1 MRFALL
7 LVALLFTL
15 PTTSWAAV
23 EELHL
28 APPTDPN
35 AALRAELTTHFAAVL
50 ADDGRLAQWRDA
62 YLHRRRDWLEGS
74 LGRAARLQP
83 RFQAILEE
91 MGLPRVLSYLP
102 MVESGFRPRATS
114 IMAAGGYWQFI
125 PSTARHFGLTLD
137 RWVDERRDPEIS
149 TRAAGRYLKR
159 LHASFHDWPLALMA
173 YNSGGGRVRGII
185 RRLGTRNYREM
196 VRSVRTPAETAGYVA
211 GFVASVQIALDPQR
225 YGVTPPAAA
234 PAQRET
240 AVVEVRGSVDLAY
253 AARAMEVEESVL
265 HQLNPALLQACTP
278 PQEAGYPLR
287 VPAVEAEALRTRLA
301 DNPKTLYTRWTTHR
315 VRQGEALGSIAR
327 RYHVPMGDLTRFNR
341 LKNPR
346 LIRAGADLVIPVPE
360 GHPLPK
366 VAQRRRHR
374 RPPRFQ
380 DFRRVT
386 YTVHSGDS
394 LWRIA
399 SRYGTSAGSVRKW
412 NGLLHH
418 ELLHPGDQL
427 TLYVPKG
434 TKPRPARRRRTRKT
448 TRLAAG
454 TPLPPDYRVVG
465 GDSLWSIAQ
474 RYRLTVETLAAWN
487 GLGAKTTLHPG
498 QVLRLKQRPFV
509 FHHVRQGESLWKI
522 ARRYKTTVQD
532 LRRHNHLERGGVIH
546 PGDKLKIPTAS
557 GA

>member
-1 MRFALL
+1 MMRAIV
-7 LVALLFTL
+7 LVALLVAI
-15 PTTSWAAV
+15 PTAAWAAV
-23 EELHL
+23 EELYL

-74 LGRAARLQP
+74 LSRAARLQP
-83 RFQAILEE
+83 RFQEIFEE

-102 MVESGFRPRATS
+102 MVESGFRARATS

-159 LHASFHDWPLALMA
+159 LYASFHDWPLALMA
-173 YNSGGGRVRGII
+173 YNSGGGRVRGIL
-185 RRLGTRNYREM
+185 RRLGTRDYRVV

-211 GFVASVQIALDPQR
+211 GFVASVQIALDPGR
-225 YGVTPPAAA
+225 YGVTPPVAAA
-234 PAQRET
+234 PPRET
-240 AVVEVRGSVDLAY
+240 TVVKVRGSVDLAY
-253 AARAMEVEESVL
+253 AARAMDVEESEL
-265 HQLNPALLQACTP
+265 RHLNPALLQACTP
-278 PQEAGYPLR
+278 PQETGYPLR
-287 VPAVEAEALRTRLA
+287 VPATAAEALRSRLA

-315 VRQGEALGSIAR
+315 VRRGEALGSIAR
-327 RYHVPMGDLTRFNR
+327 RYHIPMGDIARFNR

-346 LIRAGADLVIPVPE
+346 LIRAGAELVIPVPE

-366 VAQRRRHR
+366 ATRRRRHR

-380 DFRRVT
+380 DYRRVT

-399 SRYGTSAGSVRKW
+399 SRYSTSAGSVRKW
-412 NGLLHH
+412 NGLLRR
-418 ELLHPGDQL
+418 ELLHPGDKL

-434 TKPRPARRRRTRKT
+434 TKPRPARRRRKT

-474 RYRLTVETLAAWN
+474 RYRLTVEALATWN
-487 GLGAKTTLHPG
+487 GLSAKATLHPG
-498 QVLRLKQRPFV
+498 QILRLKRRPFV
-509 FHHVRQGESLWKI
+509 FHHVRQGESLWQI
-522 ARRYKTTVQD
+522 ARRYKTTVKD
-532 LRRHNHLERGGVIH
+532 LRRHNHLGRGGVIH
-546 PGDKLKIPTAS
+546 PGDRLKIPTAS

>member
-1 MRFALL
+1 MMRTIV
-7 LVALLFTL
+7 LVALLFAA
-15 PTTSWAAV
+15 PTASWAAV

-35 AALRAELTTHFAAVL
+35 AALRAELATHFGAVL

-83 RFQAILEE
+83 RFQAILAE

-149 TRAAGRYLKR
+149 TRAAGRYLKQ

-173 YNSGGGRVRGII
+173 YNSGGGRVRGIL
-185 RRLGTRNYREM
+185 RRLGTRDYHEV

-211 GFVASVQIALDPQR
+211 GFVAAVQIALDPGR
-225 YGVTPPAAA
+225 YGVTPPAAPA
-234 PAQRET
+234 PAPET
-240 AVVEVRGSVDLAY
+240 TVVKVRGSVDLAY
-253 AARAMEVEESVL
+253 AARAMEVEESLL
-265 HQLNPALLQACTP
+265 HRLNPALLQACTP
-278 PQEAGYPLR
+278 PQESGYPLR
-287 VPAVEAEALRTRLA
+287 VPALAAEALRAQLA

-315 VRQGEALGSIAR
+315 VRRGEALGSIAR
-327 RYHVPMGDLTRFNR
+327 RYHVPMEDLARFNR
-341 LKNPR
+341 LRDPR
-346 LIRAGADLVIPVPE
+346 LIRAGAELVIPIPE

-366 VAQRRRHR
+366 ATKRRRHR

-380 DFRRVT
+380 DYRRIT
-386 YTVHSGDS
+386 YTVRSGDS

-412 NGLLHH
+412 NGLLRR

-434 TKPRPARRRRTRKT
+434 TKPRPARRTRKA
-448 TRLAAG
+448 RRIAAG
-454 TPLPPDYRVVG
+454 EPLPPDYRVVA

-474 RYRLTVETLAAWN
+474 RYRLTVETLATWN
-487 GLGAKTTLHPG
+487 GLPAKATLHPG
-498 QVLRLKQRPFV
+498 QVLRLKQRPFL
-509 FHHVRQGESLWKI
+509 FHHVRRGESLWTI
-522 ARRYKTTVQD
+522 ARRYNTTVQD
-532 LRRHNHLERGGVIH
+532 LRRHNRLGKGGVIH
-546 PGDKLKIPTAS
+546 PGDKLKIPTAN

>member
-1 MRFALL
+1 MRRALL
-7 LVALLFTL
+7 LASLLLTL
-15 PTTSWAAV
+15 PAMSWAAV

-28 APPTDPN
+28 APPTDPK
-35 AALRAELTTHFAAVL
+35 AALRAELTTYFSAVL
-50 ADDGRLAQWRDA
+50 ADEARLAQWRDA

-74 LGRAARLQP
+74 LSRAAQLQP

-91 MGLPRVLSYLP
+91 MGLPRILSYLP
-102 MVESGFRPRATS
+102 MVESGFRARATS

-137 RWVDERRDPEIS
+137 RWVDERRDPELS

-159 LHASFHDWPLALMA
+159 LYASFHDWPLALMA
-173 YNSGGGRVRGII
+173 YNSGGGRVRGIL
-185 RRLGTRNYREM
+185 RRLGSRDYRVV

-211 GFVASVQIALDPQR
+211 GFVASVQIALDPGR

-234 PAQRET
+234 SPPPESAI
-240 AVVEVRGSVDLAY
+240 VKVRGSVDLAY
-253 AARAMEVEESVL
+253 AARAMDVEESAL
-265 HQLNPALLQACTP
+265 RHLNPALLQACTP

-287 VPAVEAEALRTRLA
+287 VPAVAAEALRSRLA

-327 RYHVPMGDLTRFNR
+327 RYHIPMGDIARFNR
-341 LKNPR
+341 LKDPR
-346 LIRAGADLVIPVPE
+346 LIRAGAELVIPVPE

-366 VAQRRRHR
+366 ATQRRRHR

-380 DFRRVT
+380 DYRRVN

-399 SRYGTSAGSVRKW
+399 SRYGTSASSVRKW
-412 NGLLHH
+412 NGLLRR
-418 ELLHPGDQL
+418 ELLHPGDKL

-434 TKPRPARRRRTRKT
+434 TKPHRARRTHKRP

-454 TPLPPDYRVVG
+454 TPLPPDYRVVA
-465 GDSLWSIAQ
+465 GDSLWAIAQ
-474 RYRLTVETLAAWN
+474 RYRLTVEDLAAWN
-487 GLGAKTTLHPG
+487 GLGAKATLHPG

-509 FHHVRQGESLWKI
+509 FHHVRQGESLWTI
-522 ARRYKTTVQD
+522 AKRYNTTVKA
-532 LRRHNHLERGGVIH
+532 LRHHNHLDRGGIIH
-546 PGDKLKIPTAS
+546 PGDKLKIPTAN
-557 GA
+557 GV